1 MMSARNP
8 RVLPRRR
15 FDVAEFTRM
24 TEAGVFS
31 ARERFEL
38 IEGDL
43 FEMPTPG
50 PRHSGRVD
58 RLAELL
64 FERCRGCC
72 IVRVQNPLQLDRH
85 NLYLPDL
92 VLLRR
97 AEDFFESRYPGPDDV
112 RLAIEVADTSLHRD
126 RRVKLPVYARARVAR
141 LWIIDLQHRC
151 VHEYSG
157 REGDGYRKQRRCTGS
172 SQLAIPEDDT
182 IAAMHLVE

>member
-1 MMSARNP
+1 MMSAKSS

-31 ARERFEL
+31 ARERLEL
-38 IEGDL
+38 IDGEL

-64 FERCRGCC
+64 FARCQGRC
-72 IVRVQNPLQLDRH
+72 IVRVQNPLQLDQD

-92 VLLRR
+92 VLARR
-97 AEDFFESRYPGPDDV
+97 VDDFYESRYPGPDDV
-112 RLAIEVADTSLHRD
+112 LLAIEVADSSLYRD
-126 RRVKLPVYARARVAR
+126 RTVKLPVYASRGVPR
-141 LWIIDLQHRC
+141 LWIVDLGHRC
-151 VHEYSG
+151 VHEYAG
-157 REGDGYRKQRRCTGS
+157 LVGKTYRSRRRCTGS
-172 SQLAIPEDDT
+172 TELGILDDGGVT
-182 IAAMHLVE
+182 ALDLVD